1 MNEDFITL
9 GLEKDI
15 LQAVNY
21 LGFEKPTSIQKRCI
35 PIVLNN
41 KTE

>member
-1 MNEDFITL
+1 MNEDFFTL

-15 LQAVNY
+15 IKAVNY

-35 PIVLNN
+35 PIVLKKKN
-41 KTE
+41 